1 MSEAVQTSGGYD
13 IAAAEGYAG
22 DVKPGVAWRMLSDS
36 AATRLVDVRTTAEWA
51 FVGGPDLG
59 SLGKAAIEIEWQSF
73 PSMRVDPEFAA
84 KASALLGGDR
94 TAPVLVIC
102 RSGARSASA
111 ARALTAAG
119 YAACF
124 NVADGFEGPLDSGG
138 HRGRAGGWKVEGLP
152 WKQK

>member
-1 MSEAVQTSGGYD
+1 MSEAVRTSGGYD

-22 DVKPGVAWRMLSDS
+22 DVKPGVAWRMLGEV
-36 AATRLVDVRTTAEWA
+36 AAARLVDVRTAAEWA
-51 FVGGPDLG
+51 FVGGPDLRP
-59 SLGKAAIEIEWQSF
+59 LGKNAIEIEWQSF
-73 PSMRVDPEFAA
+73 PSMRADPEFAR
-84 KASALLGGDR
+84 KAAALLGDDR
-94 TAPVLVIC
+94 GAPVLLLC

-124 NVADGFEGPLDSGG
+124 NVADGFEGPLDGDG
-138 HRGRAGGWKVEGLP
+138 RRGRTAGWKVEGLP